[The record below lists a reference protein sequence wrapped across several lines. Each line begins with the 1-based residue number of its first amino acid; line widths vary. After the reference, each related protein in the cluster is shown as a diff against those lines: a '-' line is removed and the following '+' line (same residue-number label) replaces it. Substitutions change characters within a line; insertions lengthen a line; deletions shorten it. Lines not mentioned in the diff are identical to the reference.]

1 MNPNTTAI
9 ILIEFQNDF
18 TTPGGS
24 LHEAVRPVMHQTNM
38 LAHAQELARR
48 ARNYGATIVHLP
60 ISFTENYRELSR
72 RPYGILKS
80 VVDSNAFR
88 QGSWGAEIVEA
99 LRPEPADIIIEG
111 KRGLDGFVST
121 NLDFVLRQR
130 GLTHLALAGFLTN
143 CCVESTMRTA
153 YELGYQVTTLTDC
166 TATVSEEEQ
175 RLACE
180 KNFPMFSNPMTHKE
194 LLSHLAVPE
203 DEEVFQEGRGYY
215 R

>member
-1 MNPNTTAI
+1 MKPITTAI

-24 LHEAVRPVMHQTNM
+24 LHDAVKTVMKQTNM
-38 LAHAQELARR
+38 LAHAEDLVRQARLA
-48 ARNYGATIVHLP
+48 GALIVHVP
-60 ISFTENYRELSR
+60 ISFTENYRELSP
-72 RPYGILKS
+72 RPYGILKG
-80 VVDSNAFR
+80 VVDSNSFR
-88 QGSWGAEIVEA
+88 QGSWGAEIVDV
-99 LRPEPADIIIEG
+99 LRPQAEDIVIEG

-130 GLTHLALAGFLTN
+130 GITHVALAGFLTN

-153 YELGYQVTTLTDC
+153 YEYGYQVYTLTDC

-180 KNFPMFSNPMTHKE
+180 KNFPMFSHPLTHQDFLE
-194 LLSHLAVPE
+194 QLLTAEVPE
-203 DEEVFQEGRGYY
+203 TVER
-215 R
+215 

>member
-1 MNPNTTAI
+1 MNPTRTAV

-24 LHEAVRPVMHQTNM
+24 LHEAVRPVMQYTNM
-38 LAHAQELARR
+38 LAHTEDLVRQART
-48 ARNYGATIVHLP
+48 AGALIVHLP
-60 ISFTENYRELSR
+60 ISFTENYRELSA
-72 RPYGILKS
+72 RPYGILKG

-88 QGSWGAEIVEA
+88 QGSWGAEIVDV
-99 LRPEPADIIIEG
+99 LRPQPDDIVIEG

-130 GLTHLALAGFLTN
+130 GITQVALAGFLTN

-153 YELGYQVTTLTDC
+153 YEYGYQVYTLIDC

-180 KNFPMFSNPMTHKE
+180 KNFPMFSYPVTH
-194 LLSHLAVPE
+194 
-203 DEEVFQEGRGYY
+203 QEFLEQLFISEAAEMAR
-215 R
+215 